1 MSSDK
6 SKSVVPKNTP
16 AASAKSSAPPPAT
29 GAPVVPVKPPPPKNT
44 LFRSLDWFTFGV
56 TTFLVFLGY
65 YLSLAPDLGLEDSGE
80 LAVGSFYAGVP
91 HPPGYPVWT
100 LYTWLFTQIPFF
112 NVAWRVSLSS

>member
-6 SKSVVPKNTP
+6 SKSVVPKYTP
-16 AASAKSSAPPPAT
+16 ASATKPSNPEPAS
-29 GAPVVPVKPPPPKNT
+29 GAPAVPVKPPPRKT
-44 LFRSLDWFTFGV
+44 GLFRPLDWFTFGV

-100 LYTWLFTQIPFF
+100 LY
-112 NVAWRVSLSS
+112 